1 MEGKYTEKPKKHI
14 ETEEQVQ
21 EIMNKPEVTVMF
33 GSNPYGYGTSE
44 YFQWKKD
51 KQAHDQGLTKKIFNL
66 YSNK

>member
-21 EIMNKPEVTVMF
+21 EIMNKPEVTVML

-44 YFQWKKD
+44 YFQWKK
-51 KQAHDQGLTKKIFNL
+51 
-66 YSNK
+66 